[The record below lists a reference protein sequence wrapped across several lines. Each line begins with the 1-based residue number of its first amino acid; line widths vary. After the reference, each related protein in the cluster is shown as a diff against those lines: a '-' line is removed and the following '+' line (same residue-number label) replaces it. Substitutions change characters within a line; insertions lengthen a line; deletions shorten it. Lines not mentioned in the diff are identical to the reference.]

1 MINTWFLNWKI
12 KKMCY
17 VISIQVLQHLKH
29 KIYINYT
36 HTYDLWMNP
45 NFKNL
50 KIEGESSLKFKV
62 WTYRLASM
70 VTSWINELKIIKALD
85 LKHLLQ
91 DFFST
96 TNTRFHKLNKEHWK
110 STSTTITTSLQNWRQ
125 EVHKKNRRSMFISKK
140 RG

>member
-1 MINTWFLNWKI
+1 
-12 KKMCY
+12 
-17 VISIQVLQHLKH
+17 
-29 KIYINYT
+29 
-36 HTYDLWMNP
+36 
-45 NFKNL
+45 
-50 KIEGESSLKFKV
+50 
-62 WTYRLASM
+62 
-70 VTSWINELKIIKALD
+70 
-85 LKHLLQ
+85 LLQ